1 MKPFVTQRRKWAVT
15 RNKRHVIAQR
25 QQFTFNRIDQLAVIS
40 ARKIAAPY
48 ATFENHVTRN
58 Q

>member
-1 MKPFVTQRRKWAVT
+1 MKPFVTQRRKWSVT

-40 ARKIAAPY
+40 AR
-48 ATFENHVTRN
+48 ENRCALRHL
-58 Q
+58 